1 MGATN
6 KAGAKVLA
14 INEGLL
20 FDCLMELY
28 SEHEQDCCES
38 HSLCFED
45 LNIEDFDGLEF
56 DLTNDGFFER
66 VDGYGIRLIATNGE
80 KISIAGHSSNNG
92 YYSSNLTLVLMDTTT
107 RIYTMYDIT
116 DCQNEYQCD
125 W

>member
-1 MGATN
+1 METTN
-6 KAGAKVLA
+6 KVRAKVVG

-20 FDCLMELY
+20 FDCLMELH
-28 SEHEQDCCES
+28 SEHEQSCCES

-92 YYSSNLTLVLMDTTT
+92 YYSSNLTLVLVDTTDRKET
-107 RIYTMYDIT
+107 RHDIT
-116 DCQNEYQCD
+116 DCQSEY
-125 W
+125 